1 MSSPSREFF
10 TADLRGLRTGL
21 RARAASNGLT
31 ESAELR
37 NVLAAALG
45 ADRRDLSASSAGEV
59 DPRNAAKVKLSVRLL
74 KTVSSRL
81 DHNARAAG
89 LSRGVYLAR
98 LVDGAPPVMASTDR
112 AAMFNALNVSSGELA
127 LLSRDI
133 NHLTQLLRQG
143 SFEAAREYTSR
154 HEALDGAVRAHLALA
169 APVLAELS
177 ALCIAARQSVVGQ
190 RARIQP

>member
-10 TADLRGLRTGL
+10 TVDLRGLRAGL
-21 RARAASNGLT
+21 RARAASHGLT
-31 ESAELR
+31 ESAECR

-45 ADRRDLSASSAGEV
+45 ADRSDLFASSAGEV
-59 DPRNAAKVKLSVRLL
+59 DPLNAAKVKLSVRLL
-74 KTVSSRL
+74 KTASSRL

-112 AAMFNALNVSSGELA
+112 AAMFNALNVSSAELA

-133 NHLTQLLRQG
+133 NQLTQLLRQG
-143 SFEAAREYTSR
+143 SVEAAREYTAR
-154 HEALDGAVRAHLALA
+154 HEALDGVVRAHLALA
-169 APVLAELS
+169 ARVLAELS
-177 ALCIAARQSVVGQ
+177 ALCLAAKQSLVGQ
-190 RARIQP
+190 RAPKQP

>member
-10 TADLRGLRTGL
+10 TVHLRGLRAGL
-21 RARAASNGLT
+21 RSRAASNGLT

-45 ADRRDLSASSAGEV
+45 ADRSDLSASSAGEV
-59 DPRNAAKVKLSVRLL
+59 DPLNAAKVKLSVRLL
-74 KTVSSRL
+74 KTASSQL

-89 LSRGVYLAR
+89 LSRGVYLTQ

-112 AAMFNALNVSSGELA
+112 AEMFNALNVSSAELA

-143 SFEAAREYTSR
+143 SSEAAREYTAR
-154 HEALDGAVRAHLALA
+154 HQALDGVVRAHLALA
-169 APVLAELS
+169 ARVLAELS
-177 ALCIAARQSVVGQ
+177 ALCIAAKQSVVGQ
-190 RARIQP
+190 RTQNQP

>member
-10 TADLRGLRTGL
+10 TADLRGLRAGL

-45 ADRRDLSASSAGEV
+45 ADRRDLSASSVGKV

-74 KTVSSRL
+74 KTASSRL

-112 AAMFNALNVSSGELA
+112 AAMFDALNVSSGELA
-127 LLSRDI
+127 LLGRDI

-143 SFEAAREYTSR
+143 SVEAAREYTSR

>member
-10 TADLRGLRTGL
+10 TADLRGLRAGL
-21 RARAASNGLT
+21 RVRAASHGLT

-37 NVLAAALG
+37 NVLAAALD

-59 DPRNAAKVKLSVRLL
+59 DPGNAAEVKLSVRLL
-74 KTVSSRL
+74 KTASSRL

-89 LSRGVYLAR
+89 LSRGVYLAQ
-98 LVDGAPPVMASTDR
+98 LVDGAPPIMASTDR
-112 AAMFNALNVSSGELA
+112 AAMFNALNVSSAELA

-143 SFEAAREYTSR
+143 SIEAARQYTAR
-154 HEALDGAVRAHLALA
+154 HEALDGVVRAHLALA
-169 APVLAELS
+169 ARVLAELS
-177 ALCIAARQSVVGQ
+177 ALCLAAKQSVVGQ
-190 RARIQP
+190 RAQNQP